1 MDRASISIADI
12 NSWSLSML
20 KYIVIEADIII
31 KIEVKKIEIPVKT
44 LQKKSLSI
52 PVNLALKKL
61 NP

>member
-1 MDRASISIADI
+1 
-12 NSWSLSML
+12 ML